1 MPIFKNNDVE
11 LEKRTTNPG
20 LIITAGDI
28 TQSDFDDTSWEKL
41 LKDYTDMRDG
51 DCIAAATVKA
61 LKLPLMQA
69 PFEVRPGNENEKA
82 KEAAEYIEW
91 QLNALFRGFQYFKR
105 HLLLS
110 LDFGL
115 AMFEKIYQRGVKYNG
130 KTTNIIKYLSPI
142 QLDTVYKFLY
152 DDAMVLT
159 GIEHEHRIPEGGNYF
174 VEIDRDKLFWYTF
187 DEEFEN
193 IKGRSLLRPA
203 RQMWTYKHALFTSAV
218 RASQKGAG
226 IVRGRVSGQVDQKQK
241 AQMEQLLRTTATAK
255 NAYVMDY
262 KDKFEVELLE
272 LKGQQNVM
280 PLLDQANRE
289 MFFNTLSEFL
299 MSGIGQGANGS
310 RSATSEHKTA
320 YELLANSILIDMEC
334 AIQKL
339 VDEMISISYL
349 GNLNETD
356 WPVFAFKAVNQIDSA
371 KVAQNAGLL
380 YQNGIVNKI
389 PEDENFFR
397 EIFGY
402 PEKPEIKQEITIDE
416 DNSSQM
422 TKLETE
428 RNHDNYL
435 DKSRAN
441 KQFLKGQEEADKI
454 VNKIYMDII
463 KDFEGQLQAD
473 FESRDNLRIRS
484 KYKEDL
490 LEKLDNLYLDLFED
504 GRKAARTELF
514 KLGLNQQKLAITPK
528 EKKAVEKGILRFVNK
543 FMLTIKTGVE
553 NALSKT
559 NIKKIAD
566 MGGIKEFLGRF
577 DDGFKGAKRDLR
589 VEVQAGYTN
598 GRSDVLKEFQSEI
611 DLFMY
616 DATLDK
622 NLCENCAPF
631 DGEIYTQTE
640 WESRGFNEQTP
651 VNPDCLGLLGHND
664 CRCQKVPYKLK

>member
-1 MPIFKNNDVE
+1 
-11 LEKRTTNPG
+11 
-20 LIITAGDI
+20 
-28 TQSDFDDTSWEKL
+28 
-41 LKDYTDMRDG
+41 
-51 DCIAAATVKA
+51 
-61 LKLPLMQA
+61 
-69 PFEVRPGNENEKA
+69 
-82 KEAAEYIEW
+82 
-91 QLNALFRGFQYFKR
+91 
-105 HLLLS
+105 
-110 LDFGL
+110 
-115 AMFEKIYQRGVKYNG
+115 
-130 KTTNIIKYLSPI
+130 
-142 QLDTVYKFLY
+142 
-152 DDAMVLT
+152 
-159 GIEHEHRIPEGGNYF
+159 
-174 VEIDRDKLFWYTF
+174 
-187 DEEFEN
+187 
-193 IKGRSLLRPA
+193 
-203 RQMWTYKHALFTSAV
+203 
-218 RASQKGAG
+218 
-226 IVRGRVSGQVDQKQK
+226 
-241 AQMEQLLRTTATAK
+241 
-255 NAYVMDY
+255 
-262 KDKFEVELLE
+262 
-272 LKGQQNVM
+272 
-280 PLLDQANRE
+280 
-289 MFFNTLSEFL
+289 
-299 MSGIGQGANGS
+299 
-310 RSATSEHKTA
+310 
-320 YELLANSILIDMEC
+320 
-334 AIQKL
+334 
-339 VDEMISISYL
+339 
-349 GNLNETD
+349 
-356 WPVFAFKAVNQIDSA
+356 
-371 KVAQNAGLL
+371 
-380 YQNGIVNKI
+380 
-389 PEDENFFR
+389 
-397 EIFGY
+397 
-402 PEKPEIKQEITIDE
+402 
-416 DNSSQM
+416 M

-454 VNKIYMDII
+454 VSKIYMDII

-631 DGEIYTQTE
+631 DGEIFTQTE